1 MYQRMQEKMSA
12 FIAQPPP

>member
-1 MYQRMQEKMSA
+1 MQEKMSA